1 MYLIEN
7 QDQRLENIKIQIF
20 NFQVYFSVYFLFIFS
35 LILHQ
40 MFLPNLKLQYSLF
53 ILAGYHGSKVVEYV
67 RSLFDK
73 KLMNK
78 YPW

>member
-1 MYLIEN
+1 
-7 QDQRLENIKIQIF
+7 
-20 NFQVYFSVYFLFIFS
+20 
-35 LILHQ
+35 
-40 MFLPNLKLQYSLF
+40 MFLPSLKLQYSLF

-78 YPW
+78 YPWQRSHLQMRIFENLLYLVSYMSLMAFLYFDASS